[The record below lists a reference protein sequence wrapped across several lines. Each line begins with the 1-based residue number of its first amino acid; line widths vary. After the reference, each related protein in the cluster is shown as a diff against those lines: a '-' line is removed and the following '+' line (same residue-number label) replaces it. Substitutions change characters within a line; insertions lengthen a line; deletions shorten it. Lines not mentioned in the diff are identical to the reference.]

1 MTARLDRGLAR
12 VEERANFRLVRV
24 GFGWKN
30 FDKILYPFLAVWQVR
45 KIKPEIAHAIME
57 SYAGGALVLVKYFS
71 PRVKLILT
79 LQSGD
84 LDDAR
89 KQKKFIVK
97 FFWRLIHTSPDFV
110 TAISSFLVERAVRL
124 GVPREKIE
132 ITPNGIDFNEVPE
145 KISKEKNRVI
155 CVARLSWEK
164 GLNYLLD
171 AWPKVLAEFSDAKL
185 VFVGE
190 GDKRVEMEKQIQ
202 ELNLTNSVELKGRLS
217 HSETLKEIAKSEI
230 FICPSLAE
238 GLGNVFIEAQA
249 CGIPAIGTRVGGI
262 PDVIQD
268 GFSGLLIEPKNSE
281 AITEALFKLLKNAEL
296 RQELARNGAES
307 ARQFDW
313 QKIIEKINEIYYN
326 IK

>member
-1 MTARLDRGLAR
+1 
-12 VEERANFRLVRV
+12 
-24 GFGWKN
+24 
-30 FDKILYPFLAVWQVR
+30 
-45 KIKPEIAHAIME
+45 
-57 SYAGGALVLVKYFS
+57 
-71 PRVKLILT
+71 
-79 LQSGD
+79 
-84 LDDAR
+84 
-89 KQKKFIVK
+89 
-97 FFWRLIHTSPDFV
+97 
-110 TAISSFLVERAVRL
+110 
-124 GVPREKIE
+124 
-132 ITPNGIDFNEVPE
+132 
-145 KISKEKNRVI
+145 
-155 CVARLSWEK
+155 
-164 GLNYLLD
+164 
-171 AWPKVLAEFSDAKL
+171 LAEFSDAKL

-202 ELNLTNSVELKGRLS
+202 ELNLIDSVELKGRLS

-249 CGIPAIGTRVGGI
+249 CGTPAIGTRVGGI

-281 AITEALFKLLKNAEL
+281 AITEALFKLLKNTEL